1 MIGGFLQDDIFDAIV
16 IGAAVAGSRTAGI
29 MAESGKS
36 VLLIEENTNVGHPC
50 KCTGLVSWRIKE
62 LLPTMP
68 QSLFVNTVQEARF
81 YSPKGNGMLLK
92 SKKPVYVIDR
102 PGLDKYLFD
111 LAQEAG
117 VQTRVGEKFVSYE
130 VKEDHV
136 EVKTDRDVY
145 RGRIIIGADG
155 ANSMVGKQAGLR
167 YPETYLVGV
176 QTTASGKFDKV
187 ELWFGSKVSPKFF
200 AWVVPENENVARIG
214 LATDRNAGKYYEEF
228 LSNRVGEFV
237 KPDVGGIIRFGIMER
252 TCDDRLMV
260 VGDAACQVKPYSGGG
275 IIMGLVSSR
284 VCAEAAVKSLK
295 QKDFSRKFLVENY
308 DRKWK
313 SKIGGGIKR
322 GLALNKILN
331 SSDKSL
337 DVMISAGRLG
347 SKILGRMDMD
357 LINFFA

>member
-1 MIGGFLQDDIFDAIV
+1 MQDDIFDVIV

-29 MAESGKS
+29 IAESGRS

-68 QSLFVNTVQEARF
+68 EKLFVNTVQEARF
-81 YSPKGNGMLLK
+81 YSPKGRGLLLK

-117 VQTRVGEKFVSYE
+117 VQTKINEKFVSYE
-130 VKEDHV
+130 MKEDHV
-136 EVKTDRDVY
+136 EVKTDRDTY
-145 RGRIIIGADG
+145 RGKIIIGADG
-155 ANSMVGKQAGLR
+155 ANSPVGKQAGLK

-176 QTTASGKFDKV
+176 QTTAKGKFDKV
-187 ELWFGSKVSPKFF
+187 ELWFGSEVSPKFF

-214 LATDRNAGKYYEEF
+214 LATDRNASKYYEKF
-228 LSNRVGEFV
+228 LSDRVGDFV
-237 KPDVGGIIRFGIMER
+237 KPDVGGIIRFGLMDR
-252 TCDDRLMV
+252 TSDDRLMV

-275 IIMGLVSSR
+275 IVMGLISSK
-284 VCAEAAVKSLK
+284 VCAEAALKSLK
-295 QKDFSRKFLVENY
+295 HKEFGRKFLVDNY
-308 DRKWK
+308 DKKWK
-313 SKIGGGIKR
+313 AKIGGGIKR

-331 SSDKSL
+331 SSDRSL
-337 DVMISAGRLG
+337 DMMMSAGRIG
-347 SKILGRMDMD
+347 SKLLGKMDMD
-357 LINFFA
+357 LINYFA